1 MEEFKMSN
9 QTAMSVYLS
18 NGNTKKYLQ
27 SILGEKTGQFITS
40 LTSLAGSSKALKN
53 CDRNSLLSC
62 ALKATS
68 MELPFDQNLGFAWC
82 IPYKT
87 TATFQVGVKGYIQ
100 LALRTGQ
107 YQSLN
112 ARDVRQGEFS
122 GRDFV
127 GDPIINWLPD
137 EERANKEIIGFMAG
151 LQLVNGFKK
160 VIYWSVPEIE
170 RHAEKYSQS
179 YRKYKKTGNVDDAI
193 WASQFEKMAEKTV
206 LKSLISRYGIMS
218 TDIQK
223 AVISDQSKINI
234 DIETGEESIKYID
247 NPEVTDIQNL
257 STEEQRKILEKYG
270 AEKVT
275 EVLEKL
281 GFESLNELQKDDLED
296 FEKELDGVPT
306 KRSFEGEK
314 ENLRSEQ
321 IFANSKFKAEEG
333 LTL

>member
-1 MEEFKMSN
+1 MSN

-18 NGNTKKYLQ
+18 NDNTKKYLQ

-87 TATFQVGVKGYIQ
+87 TAPRSLHSHGDPIRADDFVATFQVGVKGYIQ

-151 LQLVNGFKK
+151 LQL
-160 VIYWSVPEIE
+160 
-170 RHAEKYSQS
+170 
-179 YRKYKKTGNVDDAI
+179 
-193 WASQFEKMAEKTV
+193 
-206 LKSLISRYGIMS
+206 
-218 TDIQK
+218 
-223 AVISDQSKINI
+223 
-234 DIETGEESIKYID
+234 
-247 NPEVTDIQNL
+247 
-257 STEEQRKILEKYG
+257 
-270 AEKVT
+270 
-275 EVLEKL
+275 
-281 GFESLNELQKDDLED
+281 
-296 FEKELDGVPT
+296 
-306 KRSFEGEK
+306 
-314 ENLRSEQ
+314 
-321 IFANSKFKAEEG
+321 
-333 LTL
+333 

>member
-1 MEEFKMSN
+1 MSN

-18 NGNTKKYLQ
+18 NDNTKKYLQ

-87 TATFQVGVKGYIQ
+87 IATFQVGVKGYIQ

-170 RHAEKYSQS
+170 KHAEKYSQS

-234 DIETGEESIKYID
+234 DIETGEESIEYID

-314 ENLRSEQ
+314 ENLRSDQ
-321 IFANSKFKAEEG
+321 IFANSKFKAKED

>member
-1 MEEFKMSN
+1 MSN

-18 NGNTKKYLQ
+18 NDNTKKYLQ

-112 ARDVRQGEFS
+112 ARDVRQGELS

-170 RHAEKYSQS
+170 KHAEKYSQS

-193 WASQFEKMAEKTV
+193 WASKFEKMAEKTV

-218 TDIQK
+218 TDMQT
-223 AVISDQSKINI
+223 AVKSDQSKINI
-234 DIETGEESIKYID
+234 DLETGEENIEYID

-296 FEKELDGVPT
+296 FEKEL
-306 KRSFEGEK
+306 K
-314 ENLRSEQ
+314 NL
-321 IFANSKFKAEEG
+321 
-333 LTL
+333 

>member
-1 MEEFKMSN
+1 MSN

-18 NGNTKKYLQ
+18 NDNTKKYLQ

-218 TDIQK
+218 TDMQK

-234 DIETGEESIKYID
+234 DIETGEESIEYID

>member
-1 MEEFKMSN
+1 MEEFKISN

-18 NGNTKKYLQ
+18 NDNTKKYLQ
-27 SILGEKTGQFITS
+27 SILGERTGQFITS

-53 CDRNSLLSC
+53 CDRNSLLAC

-68 MELPFDQNLGFAWC
+68 MELPFDPNLGFAWC

-137 EERANKEIIGFMAG
+137 EERTNKEIIGFMAR

-179 YRKYKKTGNVDDAI
+179 YRKYKKTGNADDAI
-193 WASQFEKMAEKTV
+193 
-206 LKSLISRYGIMS
+206 
-218 TDIQK
+218 
-223 AVISDQSKINI
+223 
-234 DIETGEESIKYID
+234 
-247 NPEVTDIQNL
+247 
-257 STEEQRKILEKYG
+257 
-270 AEKVT
+270 
-275 EVLEKL
+275 
-281 GFESLNELQKDDLED
+281 
-296 FEKELDGVPT
+296 
-306 KRSFEGEK
+306 
-314 ENLRSEQ
+314 
-321 IFANSKFKAEEG
+321 
-333 LTL
+333 

>member
-1 MEEFKMSN
+1 MSN

-18 NGNTKKYLQ
+18 NDNTKKYLQ

-170 RHAEKYSQS
+170 KHAEKYSQS

-321 IFANSKFKAEEG
+321 IFAIANSKRRKV
-333 LTL
+333 

>member
-1 MEEFKMSN
+1 MSN

-18 NGNTKKYLQ
+18 NDNTKKYLQ

-68 MELPFDQNLGFAWC
+68 IELPFDQNLGFAWC

-170 RHAEKYSQS
+170 KHAEKYSQS

-193 WASQFEKMAEKTV
+193 WANQFEKMAEKTV

-218 TDIQK
+218 TDMQK
-223 AVISDQSKINI
+223 ALISDQSKINI
-234 DIETGEESIKYID
+234 DIETGQESIEYIE

-296 FEKELDGVPT
+296 FEKEL
-306 KRSFEGEK
+306 K
-314 ENLRSEQ
+314 NL
-321 IFANSKFKAEEG
+321 
-333 LTL
+333 

>member
-1 MEEFKMSN
+1 MSN

-18 NGNTKKYLQ
+18 NDNTKKYLQ

-218 TDIQK
+218 TDMQK

-234 DIETGEESIKYID
+234 DIETGEESIEYID

-257 STEEQRKILEKYG
+257 STEEQRKILEQYG

-296 FEKELDGVPT
+296 FEKEL
-306 KRSFEGEK
+306 K
-314 ENLRSEQ
+314 NL
-321 IFANSKFKAEEG
+321 
-333 LTL
+333 

>member
-1 MEEFKMSN
+1 
-9 QTAMSVYLS
+9 
-18 NGNTKKYLQ
+18 
-27 SILGEKTGQFITS
+27 
-40 LTSLAGSSKALKN
+40 
-53 CDRNSLLSC
+53 
-62 ALKATS
+62 
-68 MELPFDQNLGFAWC
+68 
-82 IPYKT
+82 
-87 TATFQVGVKGYIQ
+87 
-100 LALRTGQ
+100 
-107 YQSLN
+107 
-112 ARDVRQGEFS
+112 
-122 GRDFV
+122 
-127 GDPIINWLPD
+127 
-137 EERANKEIIGFMAG
+137 MAG

-170 RHAEKYSQS
+170 KHAEKYSQS

-218 TDIQK
+218 TDMQK

-234 DIETGEESIKYID
+234 DLETGEESIEYID

-296 FEKELDGVPT
+296 FEKEL
-306 KRSFEGEK
+306 K
-314 ENLRSEQ
+314 NL
-321 IFANSKFKAEEG
+321 
-333 LTL
+333 

>member
-1 MEEFKMSN
+1 MSN

-321 IFANSKFKAEEG
+321 IFAIANSKRRKV
-333 LTL
+333 

>member
-1 MEEFKMSN
+1 MSN

-18 NGNTKKYLQ
+18 NDNTKKYLQ

-151 LQLVNGFKK
+151 LQLINGFKK

-218 TDIQK
+218 TDMQK

-234 DIETGEESIKYID
+234 DIETGEESIEYID
-247 NPEVTDIQNL
+247 NPEVTNIQNL

-296 FEKELDGVPT
+296 FEKEI
-306 KRSFEGEK
+306 K
-314 ENLRSEQ
+314 NL
-321 IFANSKFKAEEG
+321 
-333 LTL
+333 

>member
-1 MEEFKMSN
+1 MSN

-18 NGNTKKYLQ
+18 NDNTKKYLQ

-40 LTSLAGSSKALKN
+40 LTSLAGSSKALTN
-53 CDRNSLLSC
+53 CARNSLLSC

-321 IFANSKFKAEEG
+321 IFAIANSKRRKV
-333 LTL
+333 

>member
-1 MEEFKMSN
+1 MSN

-18 NGNTKKYLQ
+18 NDNTKKYLQ

-170 RHAEKYSQS
+170 KHAEKYSQS
-179 YRKYKKTGNVDDAI
+179 YRKYKKTGNVDDTI

-218 TDIQK
+218 TDMQK
-223 AVISDQSKINI
+223 AVKSDQSKINI
-234 DIETGEESIKYID
+234 DLETGEESIEYID

-296 FEKELDGVPT
+296 FEKEL
-306 KRSFEGEK
+306 K
-314 ENLRSEQ
+314 NL
-321 IFANSKFKAEEG
+321 
-333 LTL
+333 

>member
-1 MEEFKMSN
+1 MSN

-18 NGNTKKYLQ
+18 NDNTKKYLQ

-151 LQLVNGFKK
+151 LQLINGFKK

-218 TDIQK
+218 TDMQK

-234 DIETGEESIKYID
+234 DIETGEESIEYID

-257 STEEQRKILEKYG
+257 STEEQRKILEQYG

-296 FEKELDGVPT
+296 FEKEL
-306 KRSFEGEK
+306 K
-314 ENLRSEQ
+314 NL
-321 IFANSKFKAEEG
+321 
-333 LTL
+333 

>member
-1 MEEFKMSN
+1 MSN

-18 NGNTKKYLQ
+18 NDNTKKYLQ

>member
-1 MEEFKMSN
+1 MSN

-18 NGNTKKYLQ
+18 NDNTKKYLQ

-218 TDIQK
+218 TDMQK

-234 DIETGEESIKYID
+234 DIETGEESIEYID

-296 FEKELDGVPT
+296 FEKEI
-306 KRSFEGEK
+306 K
-314 ENLRSEQ
+314 NLWV
-321 IFANSKFKAEEG
+321 
-333 LTL
+333 

>member
-1 MEEFKMSN
+1 MSN
-9 QTAMSVYLS
+9 QIAMSVYLS
-18 NGNTKKYLQ
+18 NDNTKKYLQ

-82 IPYKT
+82 IPYNT

-151 LQLVNGFKK
+151 LQLINGFKK

-218 TDIQK
+218 TDMQK

-234 DIETGEESIKYID
+234 DIETGEESIEYID

-314 ENLRSEQ
+314 ENLRSDQ
-321 IFANSKFKAEEG
+321 IFANSKFKAKED

>member
-1 MEEFKMSN
+1 MSN

-18 NGNTKKYLQ
+18 NDNTKKYLQ

-321 IFANSKFKAEEG
+321 IFAIANSKRRKV
-333 LTL
+333 

>member
-18 NGNTKKYLQ
+18 NDNTKKYLQ

-40 LTSLAGSSKALKN
+40 LTSLAGSAKTLKN

-151 LQLVNGFKK
+151 LQLINGFKK

-218 TDIQK
+218 TDMQK

-234 DIETGEESIKYID
+234 DIETGEKSIEYID
-247 NPEVTDIQNL
+247 NPEGTDIQNL
-257 STEEQRKILEKYG
+257 STEKQRKILEKYD

-296 FEKELDGVPT
+296 FEKEL
-306 KRSFEGEK
+306 K
-314 ENLRSEQ
+314 NL
-321 IFANSKFKAEEG
+321 
-333 LTL
+333 

>member
-1 MEEFKMSN
+1 MSN

-18 NGNTKKYLQ
+18 NDNTKKYLQ

-112 ARDVRQGEFS
+112 ARDVRQGELS

-321 IFANSKFKAEEG
+321 IFAIANSKRRKV
-333 LTL
+333 

>member
-18 NGNTKKYLQ
+18 NDNTKKYLQ

-218 TDIQK
+218 TDMQK

-234 DIETGEESIKYID
+234 DIETGEESIEYID

-257 STEEQRKILEKYG
+257 STEEQRKILEQYG

-296 FEKELDGVPT
+296 FEKEL
-306 KRSFEGEK
+306 K
-314 ENLRSEQ
+314 NL
-321 IFANSKFKAEEG
+321 
-333 LTL
+333 